1 MRTRPAM
8 SQPDDSTKL
17 HDLQKVLQ
25 ISRSMV
31 ATTDLDSLLHVII
44 ERSME
49 LLGAERATLFL
60 YDAASDQL
68 VSRIAHKSEE
78 IRMPADK
85 GIAGACIQTRSVINV
100 PDAYADER
108 HNPEFDRRS
117 GFRTR
122 NLLAVPLC
130 DYAGDLVG
138 VLEVMNKK
146 SGSFR
151 DYDIDLAETLAAQA
165 GVAIQRANLIRHYVE
180 KQKMQRAL
188 EIARDIQR
196 GLLPKAMPVI
206 PGFDLAAF
214 SQPADETGGDIFDFL
229 PMDDQRLGIMVADA
243 TGHGIGPALVIA
255 ETRAMLRA
263 LSGQAADVSAML
275 ATVNDL
281 LAADLGDGRFV
292 TCFLGVL
299 DAARSRLSFASAGHG
314 PMLLYDRQADQ
325 FTQQVA
331 TAIPLGTFDGVA
343 FDRTVNWDLHPG
355 DVAAIF
361 TDGLFEAMDA
371 NQEQF
376 GIERVM
382 DLLRCCCDMP
392 AREMLETLRMTVM
405 SHTGVL
411 PQADDITAVVIR
423 RT

>member
-1 MRTRPAM
+1 M
-8 SQPDDSTKL
+8 SQPDDSRKL
-17 HDLQKVLQ
+17 RDLQKVLE

-60 YDAASDQL
+60 YDAATDQL

-85 GIAGACIQTRSVINV
+85 GIAGACIRTRSVINV
-100 PDAYADER
+100 PDAYTDGR

-122 NLLAVPLC
+122 NILAVPLY

-146 SGSFR
+146 TGAFG
-151 DYDIDLAETLAAQA
+151 DYDIQLAETLAAQA
-165 GVAIQRANLIRHYVE
+165 GVAIQRANLIRHYIE

-196 GLLPKAMPVI
+196 GLLPKAVPKM
-206 PGFDLAAF
+206 PGFDVAGF
-214 SQPADETGGDIFDFL
+214 SQPADETGGDIYDFL
-229 PMDDQRLGIMVADA
+229 PVDEHRLGIMVADA

-263 LSGQAADVSAML
+263 LTGRAANVSDIL
-275 ATVNDL
+275 ATVNNL
-281 LAADLGDGRFV
+281 LAADLGDARFV

-299 DAARSRLSFASAGHG
+299 DAAQSRLTFASAGHG
-314 PMLLYDRQADQ
+314 PILLYDSRADV
-325 FTQQVA
+325 FTQETA
-331 TAIPLGTFDGVA
+331 TGIPLGAFDGVT
-343 FDRTVNWDLHPG
+343 FEKVVKWDLYPG
-355 DVAAIF
+355 DFVAIL

-376 GIERVM
+376 SIERVM
-382 DLLRCCCDMP
+382 ELLRCCCDMP
-392 AREMLETLRMTVM
+392 ARKMVEMLRITVM
-405 SHTGVL
+405 SHAGDL
-411 PQADDITAVVIR
+411 PQADDLTAVVVR
-423 RT
+423 RI

>member
-1 MRTRPAM
+1 MG
-8 SQPDDSTKL
+8 QPDDSTKL

-85 GIAGACIQTRSVINV
+85 GIAGACIRTRSVINV

-130 DYAGDLVG
+130 DYADDLVG

-151 DYDIDLAETLAAQA
+151 DYDINLAETLAAQA

-188 EIARDIQR
+188 EIARDIQQ
-196 GLLPKAMPVI
+196 GLLPKAMPRI

-263 LSGQAADVSAML
+263 LSGQGADVSAML

-299 DAARSRLSFASAGHG
+299 DAARSRLGFASAGHG

-325 FTQQVA
+325 FIQQIA

-343 FDRTVNWDLHPG
+343 FDKTVNWDLRPG

-376 GIERVM
+376 GIDRVM
-382 DLLRCCCDMP
+382 DLLRRCCDMP

>member
-1 MRTRPAM
+1 MP
-8 SQPDDSTKL
+8 QPDDSTKL
-17 HDLQKVLQ
+17 QDLQKVLQ

-31 ATTDLDSLLHVII
+31 ATTDLDSLLHVIV

-60 YDAASDQL
+60 YDAATDQL
-68 VSRIAHKSEE
+68 ISRIAHKSEE
-78 IRMPADK
+78 IRMPADR
-85 GIAGACIQTRSVINV
+85 GIAGACIRSRSVINV
-100 PDAYADER
+100 PDAYADGR

-122 NLLAVPLC
+122 NILAVPLY
-130 DYAGDLVG
+130 DYADDLVG

-146 SGSFR
+146 SGAFGE
-151 DYDIDLAETLAAQA
+151 YDINLAETLAAQA
-165 GVAIQRANLIRHYVE
+165 GVAVQRANLIRHYIE

-196 GLLPKAMPVI
+196 GLLPKAVPRL
-206 PGFDLAAF
+206 PGFDVAGF
-214 SQPADETGGDIFDFL
+214 SQPADETGGDIYDFL
-229 PMDDQRLGIMVADA
+229 PVDEQRLGIMVADA
-243 TGHGIGPALVIA
+243 AGHGIGPALVIA

-263 LSGQAADVSAML
+263 LSGRAADVSAML

-281 LAADLGDGRFV
+281 LAADLEDARFV

-299 DAARSRLSFASAGHG
+299 DAARSRLTFASAGHG
-314 PMLLYDRQADQ
+314 PILLYDRRADE
-325 FTQQVA
+325 FTQQTA
-331 TAIPLGTFDGVA
+331 TGIPLGAFDGVT
-343 FDRTVNWDLHPG
+343 FETIVEWDLRPG
-355 DVAAIF
+355 DFAAIL

-382 DLLRCCCDMP
+382 DLLRRCCDVP
-392 AREMLETLRMTVM
+392 AREMVETLRATVM
-405 SHTGVL
+405 SHAGDL
-411 PQADDITAVVIR
+411 PQADDLTAVVIR